1 MVITL
6 FLILKTGTQ
15 NWTPYK
21 NIHKKTSSFIGLVEL
36 QDFKDFVLNGN
47 VSFFKWLYEL
57 VTADCLFYYNK
68 RDTKPVRAYICYL
81 LKKYLKKIVR
91 L

>member
-1 MVITL
+1 MY
-6 FLILKTGTQ
+6 
-15 NWTPYK
+15 NWAKGCLTHDVDK